1 MGERETIVEISGRL
15 ASLGYRIALDDF
27 GAKYSNMSILSAME
41 LEVLKL
47 DRSLVSDLFS
57 NEKTRVV
64 VKNFLQTC
72 RQLGIQ
78 SVAEGVESREQLEVL
93 EVLGCDYAQGYY
105 FNKPIPLEKFEEFY
119 LKSSSCGEYIEIHS

>member
-1 MGERETIVEISGRL
+1 MDRNLIEIEVTESASVGERETIVEISGRL

-72 RQLGIQ
+72 RQLGIP
-78 SVAEGVESREQLEVL
+78 E
-93 EVLGCDYAQGYY
+93 
-105 FNKPIPLEKFEEFY
+105 
-119 LKSSSCGEYIEIHS
+119 CGRGSGKQRTA